1 MLMQKSNTEYL
12 SYRQRMYEPKK
23 IKGTLVP
30 FGYKKSEDD
39 PKTVIPI
46 PEQLDILQEA
56 IQLHKKGQS
65 LQKCV
70 DYIFSKTKRKI
81 TRQGFYKIV
90 NKNNV
95 KKKARESAREQLDY
109 QRDRVLKAKR
119 ELDKERSKL
128 HNKNKKIRDLDI
140 VLEGKSK
147 TVIDTKEIEE
157 ASPTI
162 QKAFEEK
169 DIIFQANAGP
179 QSDFLASSEREVFYG
194 GARGGG
200 KSYAMLVDP
209 LRYCDKQHHR
219 ALLIRRTMPELRDL
233 INHSQQLYSKAYP
246 GAKWRE
252 QEKEWR
258 FPSGARI
265 EFGYAENLTDALR
278 YQGQSYTWIGIDEL
292 PQYPTPDIYNFLRSS
307 LRSVDPAIPVYMRAT
322 GNPGNVGSL
331 WVKEM
336 FVDPCEA
343 NQRFEVEIPTPMGVK
358 SISRKFI
365 PAKLQDNPYL
375 MQTDDYYAMLAS
387 LPEVQKKQFLEG
399 DWDAYE
405 SSSFPEFSRQV
416 HVIEPFDIPRNWMRF
431 RAADWGYS
439 SPACCLWFAVDYDNN
454 LFVYRELYTKRNTA
468 DIFARKVLDMED
480 GEYIRYGILDSST
493 WARRG
498 DIGPSIAET
507 MIQEGCRWR
516 QSDRSP
522 RSRIAGKVEVHK
534 RLRIDE
540 DTGYPSMFIF
550 NNCLNLIRTLPMLP
564 VDKNNPEDVDT
575 TADDHAYDALR
586 YGCMSRP
593 IHPVSQRGN
602 DFLTSTERQDSAPA
616 DSIFGY

>member
-1 MLMQKSNTEYL
+1 
-12 SYRQRMYEPKK
+12 MYEPKK
-23 IKGTLVP
+23 IRGTLIP
-30 FGYKKSEDD
+30 FGYKKSEDN
-39 PKTVIPI
+39 PKIVLPI
-46 PEQLDILQEA
+46 PEELDVLQEA
-56 IQLHKKGQS
+56 IKLHKKGQS

-70 DYIFSKTKRKI
+70 DYIYSKTKRKI

-90 NKNNV
+90 NKNNI

-128 HNKNKKIRDLDI
+128 QTKNKKIKDLDI
-140 VLEGKSK
+140 VLEGKVK
-147 TVIDTKEIEE
+147 TVIDTKDIEE

-162 QKAFEEK
+162 KKAFEEK
-169 DIIFQANAGP
+169 DVIFQPNQGP

-307 LRSVDPAIPVYMRAT
+307 LRSVDPEIPVYMRAT

-336 FVDPCEA
+336 FVDPCES
-343 NQRFEVEIPTPMGVK
+343 NKRFDVEIPTPMGVK
-358 SISRKFI
+358 TISRKFI

-405 SSSFPEFSRQV
+405 SSSFPEFNRQI

-468 DIFARKVLDMED
+468 DIFARKVLEMED

-534 RLRIDE
+534 RLRVDE

-550 NNCLNLIRTLPMLP
+550 SNCLNLIRTLPMLP